1 MVAYSALLVVAAFT
15 VSYGRNLFGNR
26 VTSEVPNANSTPVA
40 RSRGDI
46 DGTRIADQPSEVP
59 MPDDP
64 NKGEPAD
71 RKRVSQQKHEQ
82 AYQKRKAAG
91 KSSKKK

>member
-1 MVAYSALLVVAAFT
+1 
-15 VSYGRNLFGNR
+15 
-26 VTSEVPNANSTPVA
+26 
-40 RSRGDI
+40 
-46 DGTRIADQPSEVP
+46 

-64 NKGEPAD
+64 NKRGPAD

-91 KSSKKK
+91 KSPKKK